1 MQRVLH
7 WEDGPMLGQ
16 LPHEMSDHEADD
28 GRVWVAADL
37 PCGRFIHEYEIGFT
51 MLVGGEKLLR
61 HVASMRIGNRR
72 IAK

>member
-1 MQRVLH
+1 
-7 WEDGPMLGQ
+7 MLGQ

-28 GRVWVAADL
+28 GRVLVDAEL
-37 PCGRFIHEYEIGFT
+37 PCGRFIHQYEIGFT

-72 IAK
+72 LKQ